1 MAVPKFNE
9 VNKMKKFLAII
20 LALIMIVT
28 CFAACGDTKE
38 PDDNNT
44 TTSAGIEGI
53 KKPVE
58 DLEGVK
64 SSSFEKFTAVDL
76 AGNTVDESIFKG
88 KKLTMINIWATFC
101 RPCIN
106 EMPDLEK
113 LHQEYADKGV
123 QVMGIVCDVSYSG
136 DGYEPPLYDAALD
149 IVEDTGVTYTSL
161 LPSDSLDMIKLSEVY
176 SVPETI
182 FVDENGNIVGDS
194 FIGSRSFE
202 DWKAIVD
209 SILANME

>member
-1 MAVPKFNE
+1 
-9 VNKMKKFLAII
+9 MKKFLAVI
-20 LALIMIVT
+20 LSLLMIVT
-28 CFAACGDTKE
+28 CFTACGDTKE
-38 PDDNNT
+38 PEENNT
-44 TTSAGIEGI
+44 TTSSGIEGV
-53 KKPVE
+53 KKPQE
-58 DLEGVK
+58 SLEGVK
-64 SSSFEKFTAVDL
+64 HASFEKFTAVDL

-101 RPCIN
+101 RPCIG
-106 EMPDLEK
+106 EMPDLEWLSK
-113 LHQEYADKGV
+113 KYADKGV

-136 DGYEPPLYDAALD
+136 DGYEPSLYDAALA

-182 FVDENGNIVGDS
+182 FVDENGKIVGES

>member
-1 MAVPKFNE
+1 
-9 VNKMKKFLAII
+9 MKKFLAVI
-20 LALIMIVT
+20 LSLLMIVA
-28 CFAACGDTKE
+28 CFTACGDTKE

-44 TTSAGIEGI
+44 TTSAGIGGI

-64 SSSFEKFTAVDL
+64 HASFEKFTSVDL

-136 DGYEPPLYDAALD
+136 DGYEPSLYDAALD
-149 IVEDTGVTYTSL
+149 IVEDTGVTYTNL

-182 FVDENGNIVGDS
+182 FVDENGNIVGES